1 MHAHDLYVLRHG
13 QTEWNAAGRWQ
24 GRANSPL
31 TALGLEQ
38 AARQRRILAGLDLS
52 GAEAFSS
59 PQGRAVE
66 TAGIALAPLV
76 GEVRTDPRLR
86 EIDVGDWTGRLR
98 AELHPAGAAAEE
110 FDADDIALYGGA
122 PGGEGLDALKDPV
135 RGVPSGP
142 ARAGGRRGAWDH
154 EPDAA
159 HFGARTRGGLAGRDA
174 GRAGR
179 RAPPLERSAA
189 AARVT
194 AWTGAAAGRRPPRGG
209 D

>member
-31 TALGLEQ
+31 TALGREQ
-38 AARQRRILAGLDLS
+38 AARQRGILERLDLR

-76 GEVRTDPRLR
+76 AEVRTDPRLR
-86 EIDVGDWTGRLR
+86 EIDVGGWTGRLR

-122 PGGEGLDALKDPV
+122 PGGEGLDALKV
-135 RGVPSGP
+135 RCAS
-142 ARAGGRRGAWDH
+142 
-154 EPDAA
+154 
-159 HFGARTRGGLAGRDA
+159 FLADL
-174 GRAGR
+174 
-179 RAPPLERSAA
+179 RAPAVLVAHGITSRMLRVLALGLEEDALA
-189 AARVT
+189 EM
-194 AWTGAAAGRRPPRGG
+194 PGG
-209 D
+209 QGVVHHLSNGVQRLLT